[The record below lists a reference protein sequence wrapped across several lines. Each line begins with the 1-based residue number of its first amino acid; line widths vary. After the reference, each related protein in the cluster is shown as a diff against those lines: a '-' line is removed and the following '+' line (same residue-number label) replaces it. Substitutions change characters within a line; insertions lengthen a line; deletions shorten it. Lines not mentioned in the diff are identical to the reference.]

1 MAFLVVARYTDG
13 AELAPNYSRRKTRA
27 SSKAFPSPV
36 PGSVPA
42 TGGTPTHSPPLPQYR
57 QEPSVSLPDKFN
69 GNRLKLRTF
78 LNQLELVF
86 LINPSRYNSEGIKVA
101 TAGTLL
107 TDVAASWFNP
117 ILENP
122 HDNHATL
129 NSWPAF
135 KALLTRTFSATDV
148 TADLDWNEAA
158 LIHRFRVGLSAQV
171 KNIYSLHH
179 EYPKTLEEFSLL
191 AIKVDARIQEHHL
204 ETQITWTRDH
214 TQRQRTIPP
223 HPHQNRYQQT
233 PSQRLPPVSAPTNPM
248 MMDLDAT
255 RRGPITPQERDR
267 RFQGKLCFRCGKE
280 GHFRAEC
287 P

>member
-1 MAFLVVARYTDG
+1 MPYGLQSDEDSQLASILERLQLLE
-13 AELAPNYSRRKTRA
+13 AENASLKQSISQAQSQAQSQPQEAPQHIA
-27 SSKAFPSPV
+27 
-36 PGSVPA
+36 
-42 TGGTPTHSPPLPQYR
+42 PPLPQYR

-86 LINPSRYNSEGIKVA
+86 LINPADTTQRESR
-101 TAGTLL
+101 
-107 TDVAASWFNP
+107 P
-117 ILENP
+117 
-122 HDNHATL
+122 
-129 NSWPAF
+129 
-135 KALLTRTFSATDV
+135 
-148 TADLDWNEAA
+148 DLDWNEAA

-171 KNIYSLHH
+171 KNMLLHH
-179 EYPKTLEEFSLL
+179 EYPKTLEEFALL

-223 HPHQNRYQQT
+223 HPQQNRYQQT

-287 P
+287 PLGARRQVSAVSTLTEVPRPSPLASRKTTTANKGRRPLID